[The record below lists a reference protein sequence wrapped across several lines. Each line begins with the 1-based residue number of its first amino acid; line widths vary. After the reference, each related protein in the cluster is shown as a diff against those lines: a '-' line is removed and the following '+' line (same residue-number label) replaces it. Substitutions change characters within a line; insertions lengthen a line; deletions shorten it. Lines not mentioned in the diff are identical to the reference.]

1 MNSTPSPN
9 IAESL
14 FLKKNT
20 MSIYYVLTHED
31 QIPNHHTPAMSQNI
45 LPYLF
50 GGLAFLL
57 FVCYYNSAV
66 SVNGEANHREAERFK
81 FFEADYEEKVIY
93 LMTQMRWWDYYRG
106 LWVMHFVINASIAC
120 QTRDWS
126 YTFSV
131 TNIVIGIVYNF
142 IMSLLFASAEI
153 QLPSVW
159 AMLTGGHKST

>member
-1 MNSTPSPN
+1 
-9 IAESL
+9 
-14 FLKKNT
+14 
-20 MSIYYVLTHED
+20 MSIYYLLINEE
-31 QIPNHHTPAMSQNI
+31 QIPNHHTPGISQNI

-57 FVCYYNSAV
+57 FVCYCNSAV
-66 SVNGEANHREAERFK
+66 SVNVEANRREAERFE
-81 FFEADYEEKVIY
+81 FSEATYEEKVIY

-106 LWVMHFVINASIAC
+106 LWVMHFVINTSIAC
-120 QTRDWS
+120 QNRDWS

-131 TNIVIGIVYNF
+131 TNIVVGIVYNL
-142 IMSLLFASAEI
+142 IMSLLFVSAEI